1 MYYFHETRFLNPLFG
16 LIVSIVTYTFTHSTT
31 LVPVI
36 NYAISVIKDQS
47 EGKKKRK
54 REKEKKSPKTAHLL
68 FSSCKNL
75 QKQDE
80 ILEEN

>member
-1 MYYFHETRFLNPLFG
+1 MLLFLNPLFG

-54 REKEKKSPKTAHLL
+54 REKEKKVPKQLT
-68 FSSCKNL
+68 FSFYRVRIC
-75 QKQDE
+75 
-80 ILEEN
+80 